1 MSRIRADKLVNKNAS
16 GGPDLPLGA
25 TISGVVTATTFS
37 GGFTGDGSNLTS
49 VPASSLIGTPNI
61 TVGTVGAGNVTS
73 SGTVSGVTG
82 SFSGNVSIGGTLTC
96 LLYTSPSPRDS

>member
-37 GGFTGDGSNLTS
+37 GGFAGSGANLTD
-49 VPASSLIGTPNI
+49 
-61 TVGTVGAGNVTS
+61 
-73 SGTVSGVTG
+73 
-82 SFSGNVSIGGTLTC
+82 C
-96 LLYTSPSPRDS
+96 LLYTSPSPRD